1 MKMKT
6 KIFAIL
12 AFSLI
17 SSGFGCKKFLEVDP
31 KSTMGEDQIFSS
43 EVGFQQALIG
53 LYSQMASRQLYGDNL
68 TMGFAS
74 MIGQNY
80 SPTIS
85 SVFSFR
91 QTVALNF
98 KGTDALPFVSGIW
111 TTAYTTI
118 AGANNILEKID
129 EKKGIFAG
137 NNYALVKGETL
148 GLRAYL
154 HFDLLRLYGSNFATN
169 PNKKAI
175 PFRDELDALTK
186 VPSTVDEVSA
196 RILADLKIAEEL
208 MKGKDPINGTK
219 SRRFKMNYYAIK
231 ALQARVYLF
240 RGDKVNAAA
249 AATEVVNSGV
259 FKLTLSGQLS
269 AAANRRDRTFST
281 EQVFAIRV
289 KDIKNWALD
298 GEAYFKLSNGNRN
311 HLTRTNADF
320 LRLYENSS
328 TDVRYTKLV
337 EAEAQTYFCTKYW
350 QTWSAIIVDD
360 KMETEA
366 DRLDQTVPL
375 MRLSEMYYILAE
387 TAATPD
393 QGLAYL
399 NLVRDARVIPI
410 IPSGVTDQ
418 RLAEEILKEY
428 QKDFYAE
435 GQLFFYYKRKLTLR
449 MLFGTKNLTEA
460 SYIVP
465 VPDNELE
472 FNPNYN

>member
-1 MKMKT
+1 MKT
-6 KIFAIL
+6 KIFAML
-12 AFSLI
+12 ALFLVFS
-17 SSGFGCKKFLEVDP
+17 GVGCKKFLEVDP

-68 TMGFAS
+68 TMGFTS
-74 MIGQNY
+74 MIAQNY

-85 SVFSFR
+85 SVFSFK

-98 KGTDALPFVSGIW
+98 KGTDAIPLISGIW
-111 TTAYTTI
+111 TQAYTTI
-118 AGANNILEKID
+118 AGANNILEKIEQKQGVFTGD
-129 EKKGIFAG
+129 
-137 NNYALVKGETL
+137 NYALVKGETI

-154 HFDLLRLYGSNFATN
+154 HFDLLRLFGANFATN
-169 PNKKAI
+169 PGKKSI
-175 PFRDELDALTK
+175 PYRDELNALSK

-196 RILADLKIAEEL
+196 MILADLKIAEAL
-208 MKGKDPINGTK
+208 MKGKDPIRNNK

-240 RGDKVNAAA
+240 RGDKENAAA

-259 FKLTLSGQLS
+259 FTLAKSDQLNAASG
-269 AAANRRDRTFST
+269 RRDRTFST

-289 KDIKNWALD
+289 RDIKDWAID
-298 GEAYFKLSNGNRN
+298 NREPYFKLSNSNRN
-311 HLTRTNADF
+311 YLTRTNADF

-328 TDVRYTKLV
+328 TDVRYTKLI

-350 QTWSAIIVDD
+350 QTWIAANVDG
-360 KMETEA
+360 KLETEA

-387 TAATPD
+387 TAATAD
-393 QGLAYL
+393 QGLIFL

-410 IPSGVTDQ
+410 IPAGIASQ
-418 RLAEEILKEY
+418 RLSDEIMKEY

-435 GQLFFYYKRKLTLR
+435 GQLFYYYKRKLSTR
-449 MLFGTKNLTEA
+449 MLFSTKNLTEA
-460 SYIVP
+460 NYIVP
-465 VPDNELE
+465 VPENELE

>member
-1 MKMKT
+1 MNMKT

-12 AFSLI
+12 ALSLMFSGL
-17 SSGFGCKKFLEVDP
+17 GCKKFLEVDP
-31 KSTMGEDQIFSS
+31 KSTIGEDQIFSS
-43 EVGFQQALIG
+43 EVGFQQALTG

-68 TMGFAS
+68 SMGFTS
-74 MIGQNY
+74 MIAQNY
-80 SPTIS
+80 SPSIS

-98 KGTDALPFVSGIW
+98 KGADALPLISGIW
-111 TTAYTTI
+111 TKAYTTI

-129 EKKGIFAG
+129 DRRAIFTE
-137 NNYALVKGETL
+137 NNYALVKGEAL

-154 HFDLLRLYGSNFATN
+154 HFDLLRLFGANFTTN

-175 PFRDELDALTK
+175 PYRNELNALSK

-196 RILADLKIAEEL
+196 MILADLKIAEGL
-208 MKGKDPINGTK
+208 MKGKDPINGAK
-219 SRRFKMNYYAIK
+219 NRRFKMNYYAIK

-240 RGDKVNAAA
+240 RGDKENAAA
-249 AATEVVNSGV
+249 AATEVVSSGV
-259 FKLTLSGQLS
+259 FGLTNVDKLN
-269 AAANRRDRTFST
+269 AAAASRDRTFST

-289 KDIKNWALD
+289 RDIKNWALEGD
-298 GEAYFKLSNGNRN
+298 PYFKLSSSNRN
-311 HLTRTNADF
+311 YLTRTNADF

-328 TDVRYTKLV
+328 TDLRYTKLI

-350 QTWSAIIVDD
+350 QTWSIKTVDGVL
-360 KMETEA
+360 ETEA

-375 MRLSEMYYILAE
+375 IRLSEMYYILAE

-393 QGLAYL
+393 QGLTFL
-399 NLVRDARVIPI
+399 NLVRNARVIPI
-410 IPSGVTDQ
+410 IPAGVTAQ
-418 RLAEEILKEY
+418 RLADEILKEY

-435 GQLFFYYKRKLTLR
+435 GQLFYYYKRKLTLR
-449 MLFGTKNLTEA
+449 MLFGAKNLTEA
-460 SYIVP
+460 NYIVP
-465 VPDNELE
+465 VPENELE